1 MPEPAELLA
10 GRVAR
15 GDDAAAEDLVEAMRP
30 LVASMAT
37 RFQGRVPRSDL
48 EQAGV
53 VGLLRA
59 AATFDAERGTPFGG
73 YASPFVMG
81 EMLACVRQQSAPVRV
96 PRSVTENERAVA
108 ASVDLLTATHGRSPT
123 VAEIAEQAKLD
134 EEAVL
139 DALRASMAVR
149 PVSLDEIE
157 PERFGETDET
167 LEAVER
173 RLELGSRLDRLDR
186 RSRAVLVLR
195 FGMELS
201 QREIAERLGISQM
214 HVSRLLRAAMAEMED
229 QGGDD
234 ASSG

>member
-1 MPEPAELLA
+1 
-10 GRVAR
+10 
-15 GDDAAAEDLVEAMRP
+15 
-30 LVASMAT
+30 
-37 RFQGRVPRSDL
+37 
-48 EQAGV
+48 
-53 VGLLRA
+53 
-59 AATFDAERGTPFGG
+59 
-73 YASPFVMG
+73 MG

-108 ASVDLLTATHGRSPT
+108 ASVDLLTSAHGRSPT
-123 VAEIAEQAKLD
+123 VAEIAKQARLD

-139 DALRASMAVR
+139 DALRASMAAR
-149 PVSLDEIE
+149 PVSLDEVE

>member
-15 GDDAAAEDLVEAMRP
+15 GDDAAAEELVDAMRP

-53 VGLLRA
+53 VGMLRA
-59 AATFDAERGTPFGG
+59 AATFDAEHGTPFGG
-73 YASPFVMG
+73 YAAPFVMG
-81 EMLACVRQQSAPVRV
+81 EMLACVRQQAAPVRV
-96 PRSVTENERAVA
+96 PRSVAENERAVA
-108 ASVDLLTATHGRSPT
+108 GLVDLLTSAHGRSPT

-134 EEAVL
+134 EEPVL
-139 DALRASMAVR
+139 DALRASMAAR
-149 PVSLDEIE
+149 QVSLDEIE
-157 PERFGETDET
+157 PDRFGETDET

-173 RLELGSRLDRLDR
+173 RLELGSRLDRLDQ

-214 HVSRLLRAAMAEMED
+214 HVSRLLRAAMADMVEQDE
-229 QGGDD
+229 DD
-234 ASSG
+234 APNG

>member
-1 MPEPAELLA
+1 MSEPAELLA

-15 GDDAAAEDLVEAMRP
+15 GDDAAAEELVEAMRP
-30 LVASMAT
+30 LVSSMAT

-73 YASPFVMG
+73 YAAPFVMG
-81 EMLACVRQQSAPVRV
+81 EMLACVRQLAAPVRV
-96 PRSVTENERAVA
+96 PRSVAENERAVA
-108 ASVDLLTATHGRSPT
+108 TSVDLLTSLHGRSPT
-123 VAEIAEQAKLD
+123 VAEIAEQAKLG

-139 DALRASMAVR
+139 DALRASMAAR

-173 RLELGSRLDRLDR
+173 RLGAGVAAAPARPAEPRGAGAPVRDRAVAEGDRGAPGHLADARVAAAAGGDGRHR
-186 RSRAVLVLR
+186 RS
-195 FGMELS
+195 G
-201 QREIAERLGISQM
+201 
-214 HVSRLLRAAMAEMED
+214 
-229 QGGDD
+229 
-234 ASSG
+234 

>member
-1 MPEPAELLA
+1 MTWRWPSNWWCGTGAISAGRSSGQSKDHWRCSSARQTRRGWSNTSACWRCWCRRPNWTPEGGGCGSMPEPAELLA

-37 RFQGRVPRSDL
+37 RFQGRGPRSDL

-73 YASPFVMG
+73 YAAPFVMG

-108 ASVDLLTATHGRSPT
+108 ASVDLLTAT
-123 VAEIAEQAKLD
+123 
-134 EEAVL
+134 
-139 DALRASMAVR
+139 
-149 PVSLDEIE
+149 
-157 PERFGETDET
+157 
-167 LEAVER
+167 
-173 RLELGSRLDRLDR
+173 
-186 RSRAVLVLR
+186 
-195 FGMELS
+195 
-201 QREIAERLGISQM
+201 
-214 HVSRLLRAAMAEMED
+214 
-229 QGGDD
+229 
-234 ASSG
+234 